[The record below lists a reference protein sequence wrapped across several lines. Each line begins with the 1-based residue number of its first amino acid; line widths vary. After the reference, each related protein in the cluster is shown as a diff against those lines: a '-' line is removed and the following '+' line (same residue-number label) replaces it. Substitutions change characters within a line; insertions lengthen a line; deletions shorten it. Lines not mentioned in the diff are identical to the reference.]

1 MGRRYDP
8 AEDRRD
14 IVRIDLK
21 TSGVAHLALRVT
33 DYGRAKRFYLET
45 LGFPLLME
53 TENLFIFSAGA
64 TAIGVRGPDAKTPK
78 ADRFSPFRV
87 GLDHLALGCE
97 QDAELQRVAR
107 ALAEAGITNT
117 GVKLDPTLNKRYV
130 AFKDPDGISWEFYS
144 V

>member
-1 MGRRYDP
+1 MG
-8 AEDRRD
+8 
-14 IVRIDLK
+14 ISMK
-21 TSGVAHLALRVT
+21 TPGLHHLALRVT

-45 LGFPLLME
+45 LGFPLLLE
-53 TENLFIFSAGA
+53 VENLFIFAAGA
-64 TAIGVRGPDAKTPK
+64 TAIGVRGPDVTIPPG
-78 ADRFSPFRV
+78 DRFSPFRV

-97 QDAELQRVAR
+97 QDGELQRVAR

-117 GVKLDPTLNKRYV
+117 GIKLDPTLNKRYV

>member
-1 MGRRYDP
+1 MG
-8 AEDRRD
+8 
-14 IVRIDLK
+14 ISVK
-21 TSGVAHLALRVT
+21 TPGLHHLALRVT
-33 DYGRAKRFYLET
+33 DYGRAKKFYLET
-45 LGFPLLME
+45 LGFPLLLE
-53 TENLFIFSAGA
+53 TENLFIFAAGA
-64 TAIGVRGPDAKTPK
+64 TAIGVRGPEAQTTQG
-78 ADRFSPFRV
+78 DRFSPFRV

-117 GVKLDPTLNKRYV
+117 GIKLDPTLNKRYV